1 MIRTTRPLLLTLL
14 LSALLGPLP
23 LTAQTEL
30 GDVAEPS
37 RSWTM
42 LSLHRV
48 WVPQENDFPNGG
60 FGVNAFFSLD
70 QDQRAWFG
78 LGILGTGLH
87 KRDAL
92 AIDVGAG
99 WWFLGDSRFGAYAW
113 LMTGLGI
120 TSANGLTGFGFFSDP
135 STTYGLA
142 SQGGVGMAYELFTNL
157 KVHLNTMGMWFTN
170 DGGRTPYGL
179 QLGLTFGGR

>member
-1 MIRTTRPLLLTLL
+1 MKHLTTILLLV
-14 LSALLGPLP
+14 AVAGPLA
-23 LTAQTEL
+23 AQTEL
-30 GDVAEPS
+30 GGTSAPS
-37 RSWTM
+37 QSWTM
-42 LSLHRV
+42 LQFQRS

-70 QDQRAWFG
+70 QDRRAWFG
-78 LGILGTGLH
+78 FGIMGTGLH

-92 AIDVGAG
+92 AIDVGMG
-99 WWFLGDSRFGAYAW
+99 WWFLGHSRFGSYAW

-120 TSANGLTGFGFFSDP
+120 TSATGLTGFNFFSDP
-135 STTYGLA
+135 TTTYGLA
-142 SQGGVGMAYELFTNL
+142 SQGGVGVAYELFTNL
-157 KVHLNTMGMWFTN
+157 KVHLNTFGMWFTN